1 MSVHNPPEVSSRVS
15 DRLRPVW
22 SWGTSGAEAGT
33 RSAPPEGEA
42 GARGAPA
49 PEPETIE
56 LVGRAVERPSWAW
69 GGGQRD
75 REAAPAVAGPAPAAA
90 EPAAASPVPAAAP
103 PPVGPPPWCWDATVV
118 MEVIPEPPAP
128 WSWAAVTAGMEVAAP
143 APPASPVAP
152 LPRSAPAAPAGGAA
166 PAPRWTWG
174 SNAGAT
180 PAAAAPSAP
189 PWRSASS
196 PAAPAAAAPAAA
208 PAAAAKPPIAALLVI
223 GVLVAGW
230 ALTFSTARAVAVMPV
245 VALYLLVIAARS
257 AAARLDHGV
266 EAVLLG
272 AGFLLAIGG
281 RLVAAW
287 TLGWLVVLLTVL
299 ELAGLSLGSVL
310 IRG

>member
-1 MSVHNPPEVSSRVS
+1 MSSRVS

-22 SWGTSGAEAGT
+22 SWGTNGAEAGT

-42 GARGAPA
+42 GARGAPT
-49 PEPETIE
+49 PEPGTIE

-75 REAAPAVAGPAPAAA
+75 GEAAPAVAEPAPAAA
-90 EPAAASPVPAAAP
+90 EPAAASPPA
-103 PPVGPPPWCWDATVV
+103 GPPPWCWDATVV

-128 WSWAAVTAGMEVAAP
+128 WSWAAVTAGMEVVAP
-143 APPASPVAP
+143 APPASPLPP
-152 LPRSAPAAPAGGAA
+152 LPRSTAPAPPATGAA

-174 SNAGAT
+174 SNAGST

-196 PAAPAAAAPAAA
+196 PAAPTATPAPAAA
-208 PAAAAKPPIAALLVI
+208 GGPPIAALLVI
-223 GVLVAGW
+223 AVLVTGW

-245 VALYLLVIAARS
+245 MALYLLVIAARS

-266 EAVLLG
+266 EAALLG
-272 AGFLLAIGG
+272 AGFLLAVGG

-287 TLGWLVVLLTVL
+287 TLGWLVVLLTAL
-299 ELAGLSLGSVL
+299 ELAGLSLGSML